1 MRSTAP
7 RRSVHQASFL
17 KVLCHALV
25 RSTTHRAV
33 ACRGAGAPRLEMQA
47 SRPRRCS
54 SVRVARVQIHHTFT
68 HAFPASEEI
77 TVEWGGVARAQN
89 VAALTSPRSAWH
101 TVTSGTFGSGD
112 GVMEPDVYAV
122 LPRGLYSYEPVGHSL
137 ELAVAKDLRGLTGY
151 QDFAGDVPLDLV
163 YVADMS
169 RMRDVPAQQRET
181 FAAACAGAMVQNV
194 YLFCASAGLAV
205 AARGWFD
212 RSVLAEHMRLA
223 RDCMPV
229 LAQTVGYP
237 SPSRT

>member
-1 MRSTAP
+1 MKPFFRLGNALLKDVRPRLVVGYALPHIALPEPGRCGGRPIMEAFSLRRTTRGFASTELLDILLGDLLWAANGVNREDNDGRTAP
-7 RRSVHQASFL
+7 SALGVH
-17 KVLCHALV
+17 
-25 RSTTHRAV
+25 
-33 ACRGAGAPRLEMQA
+33 
-47 SRPRRCS
+47 
-54 SVRVARVQIHHTFT
+54 
-68 HAFPASEEI
+68 EI
-77 TVEWGGVARAQN
+77 
-89 VAALTSPRSAWH
+89 
-101 TVTSGTFGSGD
+101 
-112 GVMEPDVYAV
+112 DVYAV
-122 LPRGLYSYEPVGHSL
+122 LARGLYSYEPVGHSL

-229 LAQTVGYP
+229 LAQTIGYP